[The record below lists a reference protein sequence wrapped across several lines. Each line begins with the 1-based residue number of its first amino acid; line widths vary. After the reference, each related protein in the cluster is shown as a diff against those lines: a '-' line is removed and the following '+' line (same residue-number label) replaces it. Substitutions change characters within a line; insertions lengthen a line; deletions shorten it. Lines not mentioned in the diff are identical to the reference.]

1 MSNCNKE
8 LVDVLN
14 TMNEYIN
21 YGEESLKSSTLNE
34 DFKDGMNAF
43 IEAFVMI
50 EKVIETHSDKLKEI
64 TEKEKNKLA
73 LGLELSVEKI
83 NKEQDYNLENFLKE
97 VVEPFVNWRNIILDN
112 IELAN

>member
-8 LVDVLN
+8 LVEVLN
-14 TMNEYIN
+14 TMNEYVS
-21 YGEESLKSSTLNE
+21 YGEESLKKFTLNE
-34 DFKDGMNAF
+34 DFKDGMNVF
-43 IEAFVMI
+43 IEAFLMI

-64 TEKEKNKLA
+64 TEKEKSKLA

-83 NKEQDYNLENFLKE
+83 NKEQDYNLEDYLKD

-112 IELAN
+112 IDLAN

>member
-21 YGEESLKSSTLNE
+21 YGEESLKNSILNE
-34 DFKDGMNAF
+34 EFKDGMNAF

-50 EKVIETHSDKLKEI
+50 DKVIETHSDKLKKL
-64 TEKEKNKLA
+64 TDKEKSNLA
-73 LGLELSVEKI
+73 LGLDLSVEKI
-83 NKEQDYNLENFLKE
+83 NKEQDYNLEDYFKN
-97 VVEPFVNWRNIILDN
+97 VVEPFLNWKNIILDN
-112 IELAN
+112 IDLAN

>member
-8 LVDVLN
+8 LIDVLN
-14 TMNEYIN
+14 TMDEYIN
-21 YGEESLKSSTLNE
+21 YGEECLKNSILNE
-34 DFKDGMNAF
+34 EFKEGMNVF
-43 IEAFVMI
+43 IEAFVMV

>member
-8 LVDVLN
+8 LIEVLN

-21 YGEESLKSSTLNE
+21 YGEESLNNTTLNE
-34 DFKDGMNAF
+34 EFKDGMNAF

-50 EKVIETHSDKLKEI
+50 EKVIETHSEKLKEI
-64 TEKEKNKLA
+64 TEKEKSKLA

-83 NKEQDYNLENFLKE
+83 NTEKGYHLEDYLKN
-97 VVEPFVNWRNIILDN
+97 VVEPFINWRNRIINN
-112 IELAN
+112 IEIAS

>member
-21 YGEESLKSSTLNE
+21 YGEESLKNSTLNE
-34 DFKDGMNAF
+34 DLKDGMNVF
-43 IEAFVMI
+43 IEAFLMI

-64 TEKEKNKLA
+64 TEKEKGKLA
-73 LGLELSVEKI
+73 LGLDLSVEKI

-97 VVEPFVNWRNIILDN
+97 VVEPFVNWRNVILN
-112 IELAN
+112 NVELSN

>member
-21 YGEESLKSSTLNE
+21 YGEESLKNSILNE
-34 DFKDGMNAF
+34 EFKEGMNVF
-43 IEAFVMI
+43 IEAFVMV
-50 EKVIETHSDKLKEI
+50 EKVIKTHSDKLKEI
-64 TEKEKNKLA
+64 TEKEKSKLA

-83 NKEQDYNLENFLKE
+83 NKEQDYNLEDYLKD
-97 VVEPFVNWRNIILDN
+97 VVEPFVNWKNIILDN

>member
-1 MSNCNKE
+1 MSNCNKG
-8 LVDVLN
+8 LIDVLN

-21 YGEESLKSSTLNE
+21 YGEESLKNSILNE
-34 DFKDGMNAF
+34 EFEDGMNAF
-43 IEAFVMI
+43 IEAFIMI

-64 TEKEKNKLA
+64 TEKEKSKLA

-83 NKEQDYNLENFLKE
+83 NKEQDYNLEDYFKN
-97 VVEPFVNWRNIILDN
+97 VVEPFVNWKNRIINN